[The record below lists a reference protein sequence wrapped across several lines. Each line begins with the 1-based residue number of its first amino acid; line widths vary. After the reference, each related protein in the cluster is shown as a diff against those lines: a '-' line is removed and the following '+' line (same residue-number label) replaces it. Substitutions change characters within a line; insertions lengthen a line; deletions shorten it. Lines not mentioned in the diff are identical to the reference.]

1 MHHTLLF
8 LTASQQICGCV
19 TAVELFVCVS
29 LQMVVLLLPD
39 LHAELST
46 SKLVLPYLQVV
57 RCSPRHPS
65 LHQNQWGSAAE
76 YYKLASHEV
85 AEIREQL
92 AILLTSKGPRWCSLS
107 VLAAQSTLLL

>member
-65 LHQNQWGSAAE
+65 LHQINGDQQQN
-76 YYKLASHEV
+76 
-85 AEIREQL
+85 I
-92 AILLTSKGPRWCSLS
+92 TSWQAMKWRKSES
-107 VLAAQSTLLL
+107 N